1 MENTLKFKEKLEEY
15 LQDCEI
21 IINEPLNKHTTFKV
35 GGTADLFAIPQKYED
50 IIRIIDFC
58 KKNKI
63 KYYVLGNGSNV
74 LVRDGGYRGLII
86 KTSHLNEIKVQGEY
100 VVAQCGAELKD
111 VANICT
117 EHSLTGFE
125 FACGIPGSIG
135 GAIAMNA
142 GAYDGEMKDIVEECV
157 VIDHELKIK
166 TLTKEQLELSYRN
179 SAIQKNGYIALEVK
193 IKLDSGDNKIIK
205 NKVEDLTNRREE
217 KQPLDAKSAGSTF
230 KRAPG
235 HYTGKLI
242 QDSGLKGYSIGGAQI
257 STKHAGFVINKG
269 QATAKD
275 IINLIGHIQKVVKD
289 SYDVELEPEVR
300 IIGEE

>member
-179 SAIQKNGYIALEVK
+179 SAIQKNGYIVL
-193 IKLDSGDNKIIK
+193 KL
-205 NKVEDLTNRREE
+205 R
-217 KQPLDAKSAGSTF
+217 
-230 KRAPG
+230 
-235 HYTGKLI
+235 
-242 QDSGLKGYSIGGAQI
+242 
-257 STKHAGFVINKG
+257 
-269 QATAKD
+269 
-275 IINLIGHIQKVVKD
+275 
-289 SYDVELEPEVR
+289 
-300 IIGEE
+300 